1 MQFKSLLLLAAS
13 NLIPSA
19 TAAKITTQ
27 SDADTLPDTIT
38 DGIEISST
46 YTGDLI
52 LPTVTTVVGNITYSG
67 PDLINFSAPVLSVVV
82 GTFNFTGDF
91 KSLSTP
97 AITQITEALI
107 VATSDSSFDCAPFQ
121 TLQRDGVVSGEFTCT
136 V

>member
-1 MQFKSLLLLAAS
+1 MKT
-13 NLIPSA
+13 A
-19 TAAKITTQ
+19 TASKITTQ

-91 KSLSTP
+91 KSYVFLSYP
-97 AITQITEALI
+97 
-107 VATSDSSFDCAPFQ
+107 S
-121 TLQRDGVVSGEFTCT
+121 RGELSWW
-136 V
+136 